1 LFALIAVT
9 RELLP
14 LTRERNIA
22 SGKRADF
29 AAIVYCVPMAA
40 DHETLLQRLAK
51 AEEQVE
57 LGAHNVTRQR
67 EIVAQLERDGFDTV
81 GARALLIEFEEAQTA
96 YVAERD
102 RLRREVQSRQGVGR
116 G

>member
-1 LFALIAVT
+1 MAVN
-9 RELLP
+9 R
-14 LTRERNIA
+14 
-22 SGKRADF
+22 
-29 AAIVYCVPMAA
+29 
-40 DHETLLQRLAK
+40 ETLLQRLAK

-57 LGAHNVTRQR
+57 LGAHNVVRQR

-96 YVAERD
+96 YIAERD
-102 RLRREVQSRQGVGR
+102 RLQRLVQSWQDAAR